1 MNRTHRDFTP
11 SNPNPFEDPKVRLR
25 HHSLKQDY
33 QELHMNTEAT
43 RKKLQI
49 MRERKATLMAEVRFL
64 RRRYRHL
71 RQDQPQDIKK
81 VRGRSNDGK
90 KKNKTQIRMEVSPN
104 KSSVVETKH
113 VTLPDLNQSG
123 RVQDETK
130 TSPKKRV
137 PLFDLNQI
145 SGEEEEE
152 TEAMNNNDRRIRV
165 VEENSSCK
173 RMSSSIEMQQKEMKL
188 SSCRNGGNGSNKR
201 KISWQDPVSALRV

>member
-1 MNRTHRDFTP
+1 MNRTHGDFYP

-33 QELHMNTEAT
+33 QELYMNTEAT

-71 RQDQPQDIKK
+71 RQEQPQDIKK

-90 KKNKTQIRMEVSPN
+90 KSKTQIRMEVSPD
-104 KSSVVETKH
+104 KRSVAAETKH
-113 VTLPDLNQSG
+113 VSLPDLNHSG
-123 RVQDETK
+123 RVQDDTK

-152 TEAMNNNDRRIRV
+152 TEAMNNDHERIRV
-165 VEENSSCK
+165 EESSSCK
-173 RMSSSIEMQQKEMKL
+173 RMSSGIEMQQQKEMKL